1 MDERYTRISVPL
13 GRDEFIALR
22 ESATGSYRH
31 PRDQARYLLRLALGL
46 AAATNEPNKH
56 NCAVSPFQS
65 GDGAIVATQ

>member
-56 NCAVSPFQS
+56 NHAVHTLP
-65 GDGAIVATQ
+65 GNDGVIATA

>member
-1 MDERYTRISVPL
+1 MNSYERLTVVLNES
-13 GRDEFIALR
+13 EMQQLR
-22 ESATGSYRH
+22 QAARADLRRPS
-31 PRDQARYLLRLALGL
+31 DQARYLLRLALGL